1 MSQQDL
7 QKFVSEAAERF
18 GIPGVAVG
26 VHLDGRDVYACH
38 GVTSVENP
46 LPVNEH
52 TAFALASV
60 SKTFTASAVLSLAAQ
75 GRIDLDA
82 PVRRYVPELVLAD
95 EAHAAAITV
104 RQLLNHT
111 AGLGVRLVVETGDGD
126 DALAGFVA
134 HLDELELIGAPGGRA
149 SYSQGGYNLLG
160 HVVEKV
166 TGQTFEQAV
175 EELLLD
181 PLAMRETTYFADR
194 VMTRR
199 FACGHNA
206 DENGRPVVARQWKDT
221 RGNNPGGGITSTV
234 TDQLRWARLHLGDG
248 RAEDG
253 TQVLPAETLRLM
265 QTPSVELRGSTI
277 GDAFGLCWFLRD
289 VDGVRT
295 VGHGGSGNGQF
306 AELLLVPERG
316 FAVSIMA
323 NGGPG
328 GVALNLEVMRF
339 ALEHFLGVVDRD
351 PEPVPYVPAELA
363 PAAGVYEI
371 DIMTLTIRVDEGA
384 AGATLEVMIKPEL
397 RAASPKELPAD
408 YPPFTFGLL
417 PGTGDDYIITEGAM
431 KGQRGFFTRDE
442 DGRIIGVD
450 LAGRLFGRAG

>member
-1 MSQQDL
+1 MAQQDL
-7 QKFVSEAAERF
+7 QQFVSEAAERL
-18 GIPGVAVG
+18 GIPGAAVG

-38 GVTSVENP
+38 GVTSVDNP
-46 LPVNEH
+46 LPVDEH
-52 TAFALASV
+52 TAFVLGSV
-60 SKTFTASAVLSLAAQ
+60 SKSFTASAVMSLAAQ

-82 PVRRYVPELVLAD
+82 PVRRYVPELELAD
-95 EAHAAAITV
+95 EEHAAAITV

-126 DALAGFVA
+126 DALAGYVA
-134 HLDELELIGAPGGRA
+134 HLKELELIGAPGERA

-166 TGQTFEQAV
+166 TGQSFEQAV
-175 EELLLD
+175 AERLLE
-181 PLAMRETTYFADR
+181 PLGLRETSYLADQ

-206 DENGRPVVARQWKDT
+206 DEDGRPVVARQWKDT
-221 RGNNPGGGITSTV
+221 RGNNPGGGITASV
-234 TDQLRWARLHLGDG
+234 ADQLRWARLHLGESL
-248 RAEDG
+248 AEDA
-253 TQVLPAETLRLM
+253 TVVLSGETLRLM
-265 QTPSVELRGSTI
+265 RTPSVELRGSTL

-316 FAVSIMA
+316 FAVSAMS

-328 GVALNLEVMRF
+328 GIAFNLEVVRF

-351 PEPVPYVPAELA
+351 PEPVPYVPADVA

-371 DIMTLTIRVDEGA
+371 DIMTLTIRVEEGA
-384 AGATLEVMIKPEL
+384 AAPTLEVMIKPEL

-408 YPPFTFGLL
+408 YPPFPFGLL
-417 PGTGDDYIITEGAM
+417 PGGDDYIVTDGAM